1 MNKPAEIIRELGPF
15 PGVSAVHGLTYD
27 GQHVWFAS
35 GDKLNCV
42 DGESGATLR
51 TIEVE
56 ANAGTAY
63 DGKHIYQIAGERI
76 QKVDPQ
82 TGKVTGSIPTPTA
95 GCSGMAWAEGF
106 LWVAQYRERK
116 IHQVDPATGKVL
128 RSIESNR
135 FVTGITWV
143 DGELWHGT
151 WEEDASDIRQICPET
166 GKVLR
171 QLDMPAG
178 VHVSGM
184 ESDGR
189 DLLFCGGGPS
199 GKIRV
204 VRRPS
209 SR

>member
-35 GDKLNCV
+35 GDRLNCV
-42 DGESGATLR
+42 DGETGATLR

-76 QKVDPQ
+76 QKVDPE
-82 TGKVTGSIPTPTA
+82 TGQVAGSIPTPAA

-106 LWVAQYRERK
+106 LWVAQYRARK

-143 DGELWHGT
+143 DGQLWHGT
-151 WEEDASDIRQICPET
+151 WEDDACELRQICPET
-166 GKVLR
+166 GRVIQ
-171 QLDMPAG
+171 QLDMPADIR
-178 VHVSGM
+178 VSGM

-189 DLLFCGGGPS
+189 DLLYCGGGPS

-204 VRRPS
+204 VRRP
-209 SR
+209 R

>member
-35 GDKLNCV
+35 GDRLNCI
-42 DGESGATLR
+42 DPGNGATLR

-56 ANAGTAY
+56 ASAGTAY

-76 QKVDPQ
+76 QKVDPK
-82 TGKVTGSIPTPTA
+82 TGAVAGSIPTPAA

-106 LWVAQYRERK
+106 LWVAHYRERK

-143 DGELWHGT
+143 DDQLWHGT
-151 WEEDASDIRQICPET
+151 WEEDASELRQICPET
-166 GKVLR
+166 GEVIQ

-178 VHVSGM
+178 IHISGI

-189 DLLFCGGGPS
+189 DLIFCGGGPS

-209 SR
+209 IR